1 MEEKEIVLTDDNKK
15 EATELLKKARDGQ
28 EKIAKEDAK
37 PNPEIEK
44 AFKEAMEKIGMP
56 VVLNDENF
64 EMGKGEL
71 DVRTLSD
78 KNFRQLMW
86 REMIALVCY
95 LKGETNYLYSIHML
109 MIVLLN
115 KLGVDNKTL
124 PTEIARI
131 LKENQD
137 ITKSLQDEIKKEKK
151 A

>member
-1 MEEKEIVLTDDNKK
+1 MEEKEIVLNDSSKK

>member
-1 MEEKEIVLTDDNKK
+1 MEEKEIVLTDDSKK
-15 EATELLKKARDGQ
+15 EATDLLKKARDGQ

-44 AFKEAMEKIGMP
+44 AFKEAMEKIGLP
-56 VVLNDENF
+56 VILDDGNF

-86 REMIALVCY
+86 REMIALVCF

-115 KLGVDNKTL
+115 KLGVDNKAL
-124 PTEIARI
+124 PGEIARI

>member
-1 MEEKEIVLTDDNKK
+1 MEEKEIVLTDNNKK

-44 AFKEAMEKIGMP
+44 AFKEAMEKIGLP
-56 VVLNDENF
+56 VVLDDKNF

-86 REMIALVCY
+86 REMIALVCF

>member
-37 PNPEIEK
+37 PNPEVEK
-44 AFKEAMEKIGMP
+44 AFKEAMEKIGLP
-56 VVLNDENF
+56 VILDDDNF

-86 REMIALVCY
+86 REMIALVCF

>member
-44 AFKEAMEKIGMP
+44 AFKEAMEKIGLP
-56 VVLNDENF
+56 VVLDDENF

-78 KNFRQLMW
+78 QNFRQLMW

>member
-1 MEEKEIVLTDDNKK
+1 MEEKEIVLTDSSKK

-56 VVLNDENF
+56 VILDDENF

-86 REMIALVCY
+86 REMIALVCF

>member
-1 MEEKEIVLTDDNKK
+1 MEEKEIVLTDDSKK

-44 AFKEAMEKIGMP
+44 AFKEAMEKIGLP
-56 VVLNDENF
+56 VVLDDENF

-78 KNFRQLMW
+78 NNFRQLMW
-86 REMIALVCY
+86 REMIALVCF

>member
-44 AFKEAMEKIGMP
+44 AFKEAMEKIGLP
-56 VVLNDENF
+56 VILDDENF

-86 REMIALVCY
+86 REMIALVCF

>member
-15 EATELLKKARDGQ
+15 EATELLRKARDGQ

-37 PNPEIEK
+37 PNPEVEK
-44 AFKEAMEKIGMP
+44 AFKEAMEKIGLP
-56 VVLNDENF
+56 VILDDNNF

-86 REMIALVCY
+86 REMIALVCF

-115 KLGVDNKTL
+115 KLGIDNKTL
-124 PTEIARI
+124 PSEIARI

-137 ITKSLQDEIKKEKK
+137 ITKTLQDEIKKEKK

>member
-1 MEEKEIVLTDDNKK
+1 MEEKEIVLNDTSKK

-56 VVLNDENF
+56 VILDDENF

-86 REMIALVCY
+86 REMIALVCF

>member
-1 MEEKEIVLTDDNKK
+1 MEEKEIVLTDSSKK

-56 VVLNDENF
+56 VILDDENF

-86 REMIALVCY
+86 REMIALVCF

-109 MIVLLN
+109 LVVLLN

>member
-1 MEEKEIVLTDDNKK
+1 MEEKEIVLTDDSKK

-44 AFKEAMEKIGMP
+44 AFKEAMEKIGLP
-56 VVLNDENF
+56 VILDDENF

-71 DVRTLSD
+71 DVRILSD
-78 KNFRQLMW
+78 KNFRQLVW
-86 REMIALVCY
+86 REMIALVCF

>member
-44 AFKEAMEKIGMP
+44 AFKEAMEKIGLP
-56 VVLNDENF
+56 VILDDENF

-71 DVRTLSD
+71 DVRILSD

-86 REMIALVCY
+86 REMIALVCF

>member
-44 AFKEAMEKIGMP
+44 AFKEAMEKIGLP
-56 VVLNDENF
+56 VILDDENF

-71 DVRTLSD
+71 DVRALSD

-86 REMIALVCY
+86 REMIALVCF

-109 MIVLLN
+109 LIVLLN

>member
-1 MEEKEIVLTDDNKK
+1 MEEKEIVLTDDSKK

-86 REMIALVCY
+86 REMIALVCF

>member
-1 MEEKEIVLTDDNKK
+1 MEEKEIVLTDANKK

-37 PNPEIEK
+37 PNPEIER

-56 VVLNDENF
+56 IILDDENF

-115 KLGVDNKTL
+115 KLGVDNKNL

>member
-1 MEEKEIVLTDDNKK
+1 MEEKEIVLNDTAKK

-56 VVLNDENF
+56 VVLDDENF

>member
-44 AFKEAMEKIGMP
+44 AFKEAMEKIGLP
-56 VVLNDENF
+56 VILDDENF

>member
-1 MEEKEIVLTDDNKK
+1 MEEKEIVLTDDSKK
-15 EATELLKKARDGQ
+15 EATELLRKARDGQ

-37 PNPEIEK
+37 PNPEVEK
-44 AFKEAMEKIGMP
+44 AFKEAMEKIGLP
-56 VVLNDENF
+56 VILDDNNF

-86 REMIALVCY
+86 REMIALVCF

>member
-1 MEEKEIVLTDDNKK
+1 MEEKEIVLTDDSKK
-15 EATELLKKARDGQ
+15 EATELLRKARDGQ

-37 PNPEIEK
+37 PNPEVEK
-44 AFKEAMEKIGMP
+44 AFKEAMEKIGLP
-56 VVLNDENF
+56 VILDDENF

-86 REMIALVCY
+86 REMIALVCF